1 MLKIHACSEI
11 AENGIETMN
20 DLEELEKSDMDLF
33 SLNVGE
39 YRRVKKLL
47 SALSR
52 KNPGIL
58 PLHDFRFKP

>member
-1 MLKIHACSEI
+1 MLTIQACSDI

-20 DLEELEKSDMDLF
+20 DLEELEESDMDSF

-58 PLHDFRFKP
+58 PLELEHT

>member
-1 MLKIHACSEI
+1 MLTIQACSVI

-20 DLEELEKSDMDLF
+20 DLEELEEGNIYLF
-33 SLNVGE
+33 NLTVGE
-39 YRRVKKLL
+39 DKRVKKLL

-58 PLHDFRFKP
+58 PLELEHT

>member
-1 MLKIHACSEI
+1 
-11 AENGIETMN
+11 MN
-20 DLEELEKSDMDLF
+20 DLEELEEGDMNAF

-58 PLHDFRFKP
+58 PLELEHT